1 VWFGFLWW
9 EGDSLVGDSTALA
22 GGFEFFVAGGVDFIL
37 PAGEAV
43 CRGDVADG
51 AMQGLG
57 IVVVDEVA
65 GDALGVFKGQW
76 GFGGDGLLFERFME
90 AFEFSVGLGIVG
102 TGPDIAG
109 LPLGDEGFE
118 KRGRISPSTERDAN
132 AWLMTVAGGNCK
144 TAAEAWD

>member
-1 VWFGFLWW
+1 MWCGWLWW
-9 EGDSLVGDSTALA
+9 EGDSLAGDSTALA

-51 AMQGLG
+51 GMQALG

-65 GDALGVFKGQW
+65 GDALGVFKGQR
-76 GFGGDGLLFERFME
+76 GFGTDGLLFERFME